1 MDWKTAIT
9 LYEQYLLL
17 EKGLASNSI
26 EAYLRDIEKLPRFL
40 SQEAQEEAPPSPLAL
55 STQDLQEVL
64 RQLNEVGLASSS
76 QARFLS
82 SIKGFFNFLHIE
94 TYISEDPAVLLQS
107 PKASGKLPTVL
118 SYEEIEAVFAE
129 IDHSTIEGLRNRAM
143 LELLYACGLRAT
155 ELTELHLSNLFLE
168 SGFIRVTGKGD
179 KERIVPIHQEAIKQL
194 QFYLKERGQMD
205 NIKEADRLFLS
216 RRGKGLSRNMLFI
229 IVRDLGKAAGLEKR
243 ISPHSFR
250 HSFAT
255 HLIEGGADLRV
266 VQDLLGH
273 SSITTTE
280 IYTHLSQQ
288 HLQDVVLR
296 LHPRNRS

>member
-9 LYEQYLLL
+9 LYKQYLLL

-26 EAYLRDIEKLPRFL
+26 EAYLRDLEKLPRFL
-40 SQEAQEEAPPSPLAL
+40 EKDEAEAPPAPLSLGLA
-55 STQDLQEVL
+55 DLQEVL
-64 RQLNEVGLASSS
+64 RQLNEVGLAPSS

-82 SIKGFFNFLHIE
+82 SIKGFFAFLHTE
-94 TYISEDPAVLLQS
+94 TYMAENPAALLQS
-107 PKASGKLPTVL
+107 PKPRGKLPTVL
-118 SYEEIEAVFAE
+118 SYEEIEAVFAQ
-129 IDHSTIEGLRNRAM
+129 IDHSKPEGRRNRAM
-143 LELLYACGLRAT
+143 LEVLYACGLRAS
-155 ELTELHLSNLFLE
+155 ELTQLRISNLFLE
-168 SGFIRVTGKGD
+168 SGFIRVRGKGD

-194 QFYLKERGQMD
+194 QFYLKEREQMD
-205 NIKEADRLFLS
+205 NIKEPDVLFLG
-216 RRGKGLSRNMLFI
+216 RRGTGLSRNMLFM

-288 HLQDVVLR
+288 HLREVILY